1 MEADWKAIRSTWP
14 WRTAS
19 AQLKIPSVC
28 QGRDT
33 KDSSAHGGNSLTFLE
48 WLVNWFTQ
56 AESHYSLPESKIL
69 HTNISLCFRGALF
82 HKKVTLE
89 KEYIPYETTTSRQHL
104 KVWNNDVSMK
114 LLRSNQNGK
123 DQSGANQPSVDW
135 GGGVTGGQ
143 KDEWAWLVGWEPP
156 GLSMLGEKP
165 GHSAERESRKEGQE
179 MRTRSNPERQNCVK
193 KIYPPP
199 ALLQERNPHPSSCS
213 RGQVRQGY
221 VAVCPSSSDMPP
233 AFTTQHFKAA
243 HLGTVR
249 DGVGIMLAQ
258 QAKSHAPSLQQRSW
272 SDLWPLGLPHILL
285 PFPFFHLTVS
295 CLFNLYSPSAPCKD
309 CTINFMDMY

>member
-1 MEADWKAIRSTWP
+1 MLI
-14 WRTAS
+14 
-19 AQLKIPSVC
+19 
-28 QGRDT
+28 G
-33 KDSSAHGGNSLTFLE
+33 SSR
-48 WLVNWFTQ
+48 Q
-56 AESHYSLPESKIL
+56 
-69 HTNISLCFRGALF
+69 
-82 HKKVTLE
+82 KVT
-89 KEYIPYETTTSRQHL
+89 IPYLRAKHYTQTFHYVSEELCSIKRWLWRKNIFRMKRPQADIFKFL

-213 RGQVRQGY
+213 GGQVRQGY
-221 VAVCPSSSDMPP
+221 VAVCPFSSDMPP

-295 CLFNLYSPSAPCKD
+295 CLFNLYSPSAPCND

>member
-48 WLVNWFTQ
+48 WLVNWFIQ
-56 AESHYSLPESKIL
+56 AESHYSLPESKTL

-221 VAVCPSSSDMPP
+221 VAVCPFLLWHATCVYNTTFQSCSFRNSPRWSGHHAGSAGEVTCPELATAVLVGLMTSWF
-233 AFTTQHFKAA
+233 ATHFTSISLF
-243 HLGTVR
+243 
-249 DGVGIMLAQ
+249 
-258 QAKSHAPSLQQRSW
+258 PSYCKLFIQ
-272 SDLWPLGLPHILL
+272 PLFSICSL
-285 PFPFFHLTVS
+285 
-295 CLFNLYSPSAPCKD
+295 
-309 CTINFMDMY
+309 